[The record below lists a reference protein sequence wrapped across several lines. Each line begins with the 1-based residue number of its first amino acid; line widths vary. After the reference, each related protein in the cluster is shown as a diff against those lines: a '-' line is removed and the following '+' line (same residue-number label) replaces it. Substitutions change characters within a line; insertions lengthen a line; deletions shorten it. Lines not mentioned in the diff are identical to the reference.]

1 MSACLCF
8 ELLDLV
14 LVRHALPSRVYL
26 IWFARSCLVMLEFYI
41 MYSFAID
48 SWLQIAGGRYWTQF
62 KKLNQQWLR
71 WVCGG
76 N

>member
-26 IWFARSCLVMLEFYI
+26 IWFARPCLVMLEFYI
-41 MYSFAID
+41 MYSFATTHGYR
-48 SWLQIAGGRYWTQF
+48 LQVAGIGHNL
-62 KKLNQQWLR
+62 KN
-71 WVCGG
+71 
-76 N
+76 